1 MLIDDY
7 RARID
12 EDETLVRGELA
23 GSGLAGETQRVT
35 ALVQR
40 FVLSPLTT
48 QTCID
53 LADPGAIA
61 RSRDYIFA
69 PAVTTWLEWRGDT
82 PGFSPE
88 SSRHGLLVDGRGG
101 EGHGAIIVGTT
112 GAAIRASASSCSD
125 TRSCAPRTSPAT
137 GREAPCR
144 PDGSSMK

>member
-12 EDETLVRGELA
+12 DDDTLVRGDLA

-35 ALVQR
+35 ALAQR

-88 SSRHGLLVDGRGG
+88 SSRHGLLVDGRGDPRIG
-101 EGHGAIIVGTT
+101 VILQRHKVV
-112 GAAIRASASSCSD
+112 RAED
-125 TRSCAPRTSPAT
+125 EPGDWQGGPLPT
-137 GREAPCR
+137 GRLIDE
-144 PDGSSMK
+144 MKDED